1 VYTSS
6 AYDNNDAGDADNLNS
21 NEADP
26 NGFKQGVSQTV
37 VNQVVSLLAE
47 EKDEELKTLLK
58 ENYSLDD
65 ESVCIRFHLH
75 PLPHA
80 LILPFHRLIKMCS
93 TSCINTATMSQAFR
107 FCS

>member
-65 ESVCIRFHLH
+65 ESVCIRFHLY

-80 LILPFHRLIKMCS
+80 LILSFHRLIKMCS